1 MNVNM
6 ADETTADS
14 QVSVP
19 SPHIEESPV
28 PVVQTLITPAKSRK
42 AKASWTL
49 EQTRKLLEFLY
60 DTRLQGR
67 MSESGFKQAIF
78 EEAAAK
84 QNEPSLLDGGVAK
97 DWASCRNKWNQVSI
111 TDYFDRPLLTFD
123 VAHSTVQSCLLVR
136 Q

>member
-6 ADETTADS
+6 ADKTTADS
-14 QVSVP
+14 QVSVH
-19 SPHIEESPV
+19 STKIEESPIS
-28 PVVQTLITPAKSRK
+28 VVQALITPAKGRK
-42 AKASWTL
+42 AKASWSL

-67 MSESGFKQAIF
+67 MSESGFKQTIF

-97 DWASCRNKWNQVSI
+97 DWASCRNKWNQVSN
-111 TDYFDRPLLTFD
+111 TECFRRSVLTFH
-123 VAHSTVQSCLLVR
+123 AANSTIQGCLLVR